1 MEELWV
7 REASTEGGGH
17 EAQGWRALA
26 WGLNLD
32 VISVISPATVIKKKK
47 KVQSLRGGKKINL
60 KRNEIKQNPAFGV
73 SGIPLYLSFL
83 SC

>member
-47 KVQSLRGGKKINL
+47 KSSK
-60 KRNEIKQNPAFGV
+60 P
-73 SGIPLYLSFL
+73 
-83 SC
+83 